1 MQQLSTTS
9 VVQCSARCDAA
20 AQRGSHVEKSSCR
33 VLADIFTVNCTSISP
48 NPYTPLCACFWPV
61 FCACRLLGVGFA
73 VPGAYFLARGY
84 INGALGRR
92 LGLLFMMG
100 GAQGL
105 VGWWMV
111 RSGLKVRGGR
121 KGGRKGD

>member
-1 MQQLSTTS
+1 M
-9 VVQCSARCDAA
+9 V
-20 AQRGSHVEKSSCR
+20 
-33 VLADIFTVNCTSISP
+33 
-48 NPYTPLCACFWPV
+48 
-61 FCACRLLGVGFA
+61 CRLLGVGFA
-73 VPGAYFLARGY
+73 VPGAYFLARGF

-111 RSGLKVRGGR
+111 RSGLKVREELSLNPEPYSPKPPR
-121 KGGRKGD
+121 LRA